1 VPMLRAYQWL
11 IRRLQGPLARKVGA
25 ILRERPPALAVSLF
39 PNMNAVLRDAV
50 RQACPGR
57 QFWVVLTDLA
67 DFPPHFW
74 MERGLDRV
82 VVGSERAVEQARA
95 LGLPPEAVRRASGMV
110 LHPRYYPR
118 AGAAARAQ
126 ARQDLG
132 LPEGAF
138 VATMLFGG
146 KGSSEMHPLS
156 QALLQAVPEAHLVAI
171 CGNNP
176 PLYESLA
183 EIEAGAGGRLHRVG
197 FTKRVADYLAAS
209 DVLVTKP
216 GPGSISEAFHQGVP
230 VVVTCNDATIP
241 QERYNAQW
249 VADGGLGLVVTGW
262 KEMAPAVAALV
273 RDPQHLARLRANVAA
288 LSENRAVF
296 EVLDLIEAE
305 VRP

>member
-1 VPMLRAYQWL
+1 
-11 IRRLQGPLARKVGA
+11 
-25 ILRERPPALAVSLF
+25 
-39 PNMNAVLRDAV
+39 
-50 RQACPGR
+50 
-57 QFWVVLTDLA
+57 
-67 DFPPHFW
+67 
-74 MERGLDRV
+74 
-82 VVGSERAVEQARA
+82 
-95 LGLPPEAVRRASGMV
+95 
-110 LHPRYYPR
+110 
-118 AGAAARAQ
+118 
-126 ARQDLG
+126 
-132 LPEGAF
+132 
-138 VATMLFGG
+138 MLFGG
-146 KGSSEMHPLS
+146 KGSSEMRPLS
-156 QALLQAVPEAHLVAI
+156 QALLQAVPEGHLVAI

-249 VADGGLGLVVTGW
+249 VADGGLGLVVTSW

-273 RDPQHLARLRANVAA
+273 RDPQHLERLRANVAA

-296 EVLDLIEAE
+296 EVLDLIEAQ